1 MHSGGI
7 IGTSQTQPTYMT
19 RTPSQSRNLLL
30 NIADQ
35 LDYELTF
42 QEMVRFMSQQH
53 VEDFMTHLCE
63 VADITDLMPQEA

>member
-1 MHSGGI
+1 
-7 IGTSQTQPTYMT
+7 MT
-19 RTPSQSRNLLL
+19 RTPSQSRSLLL

-42 QEMVRFMSQQH
+42 QEMVRFMSQDQ

-63 VADITDLMPQEA
+63 VADITDLMPAS